1 MAKDEPS
8 SSSASQSVFCK
19 ICMETAQAAEIFRN
33 NNCDHAFCHSCLS
46 RYIDVK
52 VQEKCVLTAA
62 VKCPEI
68 GCEGALEP
76 ELFKHKLPQAVL
88 VRWADALCELT
99 LPTSRRLFCA
109 QCKVAWHYGTSCGEF
124 RKLEEGIE
132 REREEDLLLLKVAKD
147 KNWKRCP
154 SCKYFVEKT
163 GGCLH
168 ITCKCGFHF
177 CYGCGMEYYSSQ
189 HSACGCSL

>member
-8 SSSASQSVFCK
+8 SSSASQSSVFCK

-52 VQEKCVLTAA
+52 DCSELILNDSSERLRQLE
-62 VKCPEI
+62 CPY
-68 GCEGALEP
+68 C
-76 ELFKHKLPQAVL
+76 
-88 VRWADALCELT
+88 
-99 LPTSRRLFCA
+99 RRLFCA

-124 RKLEEGIE
+124 RKFEEGID

-168 ITCKCGFHF
+168 ITCR
-177 CYGCGMEYYSSQ
+177 Y
-189 HSACGCSL
+189 

>member
-33 NNCDHAFCHSCLS
+33 NNCDHAFCHNCLS

-88 VRWADALCELT
+88 MRWADALCKLT
-99 LPTSRRLFCA
+99 LPTSRRLRQSECPYCRRLFCA

-124 RKLEEGIE
+124 RKFEEGIE

-147 KNWKRCP
+147 KNWKRC
-154 SCKYFVEKT
+154 
-163 GGCLH
+163 
-168 ITCKCGFHF
+168 GFQF
-177 CYGCGMEYYSSQ
+177 FYGCGM
-189 HSACGCSL
+189 